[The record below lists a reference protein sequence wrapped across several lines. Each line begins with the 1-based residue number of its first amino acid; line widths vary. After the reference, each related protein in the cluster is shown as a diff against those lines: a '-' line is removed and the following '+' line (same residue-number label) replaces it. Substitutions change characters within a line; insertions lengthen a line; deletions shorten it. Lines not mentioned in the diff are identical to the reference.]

1 MILVTRLNGS
11 RFAINPDLIERV
23 QESPDTTIVLV
34 DGATYIVTEALEEVL
49 ETVACYR
56 ARVVALAHAMQV
68 AGPDPALRAQGHRL
82 ELVDGARTSPRSP
95 ARRGS

>member
-34 DGATYIVTEALEEVL
+34 DGTTFIVTETLEEIVDA
-49 ETVACYR
+49 VASCR
-56 ARVVALAHAMQV
+56 ARVVALAHAMQ
-68 AGPDPALRAQGHRL
+68 APAAAAAPGSRGHRL
-82 ELVDGARTSPRSP
+82 EIVDGAKASPRSP